1 MYRIKWSS
9 RAQKQFAR
17 LGDAKLQTRIADA
30 VETLR
35 DPATARHVKPLTGH
49 AYGYRLRVGDYR
61 VLFDVDGVIRIV
73 EIQEVKKRDNRTY

>member
-17 LGDAKLQTRIADA
+17 LRDVRLQTRIADA

-35 DPATARHVKPLTGH
+35 DPVTARHVKPLVGH
-49 AYGYRLRVGDYR
+49 THGYRLRIGDYR
-61 VLFDVDGVIRIV
+61 VLFDVDEVIRIV
-73 EIQEVKKRDNRTY
+73 EIQEVKKRDDRTY